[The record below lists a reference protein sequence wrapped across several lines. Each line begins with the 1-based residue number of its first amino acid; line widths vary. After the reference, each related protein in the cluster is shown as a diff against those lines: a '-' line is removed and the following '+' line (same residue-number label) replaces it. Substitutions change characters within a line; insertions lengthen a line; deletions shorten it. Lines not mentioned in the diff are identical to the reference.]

1 MLQMG
6 WKNQTSVTEFW
17 LLGFQNARSLRI
29 PLFVFFLAVYISI
42 LSGNFLI
49 ITLVVVSQN
58 LKSPMYFFLA
68 NLSTSDLLL
77 TTIVIPT
84 MLSILLKSKGSIN
97 FTGCISQLYLFGSST
112 ITECFLLT
120 VMSYDRYLAICDPLH
135 YFPIMDFRLQV
146 ILVTCSWVFAFL
158 LTLITVSQM
167 WQLQFCGPNVIDH
180 FLCDPTPLLELSCS
194 DTSVIHLLNLILGL
208 PVTMLPIG
216 FIIVT
221 YAYILTTILK
231 ISTSSGKQKAF
242 STCSSHLA
250 VVCTY
255 YGTLITL
262 YVIPT
267 KGLSANLTK
276 VQSLLYTMVTPLFN
290 PVIYSLRN
298 NEIHTAIQQLI
309 YRRK

>member
-1 MLQMG
+1 MD

-17 LLGFQNARSLRI
+17 LLGFHNARSIRI

-49 ITLVVVSQN
+49 IALVVVSQS

-84 MLSILLKSKGSIN
+84 MLSILLKSKESIS
-97 FTGCISQLYLFGSST
+97 FAGCISQFYLFGLSA

-135 YFPIMDFRLQV
+135 YFSIMDSRVQV
-146 ILVTCSWVFAFL
+146 ILVTCSWVFAFS
-158 LTLITVSQM
+158 LTLITVSHM

-180 FLCDPTPLLELSCS
+180 FFCDITPLLELSCS
-194 DTSVIHLLNLILGL
+194 DTSVIHLLNLVMGL
-208 PVTMLPIG
+208 PVTMFPIG
-216 FIIVT
+216 FIIIT
-221 YAYILTTILK
+221 YVYILTTILK
-231 ISTSSGKQKAF
+231 ISTISRGKQKAF

-267 KGLSANLTK
+267 KGLSPDVTK
-276 VQSLLYTMVTPLFN
+276 VQSLLYTIVTPLFN

-298 NEIHTAIQQLI
+298 NEIRTAIQQLMH
-309 YRRK
+309 RRK